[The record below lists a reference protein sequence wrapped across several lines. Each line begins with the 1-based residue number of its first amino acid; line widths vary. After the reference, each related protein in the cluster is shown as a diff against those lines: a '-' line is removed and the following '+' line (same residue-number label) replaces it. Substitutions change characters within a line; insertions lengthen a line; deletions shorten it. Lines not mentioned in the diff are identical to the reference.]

1 MLTYIGMK
9 QQHAVKTDRV
19 GCRGWEGGGVTFTG
33 LVLIARGPQQGW
45 AAVVL

>member
-1 MLTYIGMK
+1 MQSRLIEW
-9 QQHAVKTDRV
+9 AVGAGR
-19 GCRGWEGGGVTFTG
+19 GGVTFTG